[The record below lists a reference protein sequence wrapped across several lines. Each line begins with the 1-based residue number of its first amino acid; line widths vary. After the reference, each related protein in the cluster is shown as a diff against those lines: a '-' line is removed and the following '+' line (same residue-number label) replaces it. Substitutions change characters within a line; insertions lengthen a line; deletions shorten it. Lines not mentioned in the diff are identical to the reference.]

1 MIWELGLKGIQVREK
16 NVRGKKRRSVF
27 ANAYVKVDLAI
38 D

>member
-16 NVRGKKRRSVF
+16 NVRGKKRSVF